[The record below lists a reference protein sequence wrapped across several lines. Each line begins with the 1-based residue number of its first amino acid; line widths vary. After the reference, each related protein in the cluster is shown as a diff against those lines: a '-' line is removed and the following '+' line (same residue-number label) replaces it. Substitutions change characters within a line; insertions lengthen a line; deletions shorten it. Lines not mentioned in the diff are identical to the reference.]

1 MNSLEEGR
9 ELQMLDKEIAECCK
23 GLRLSRN
30 LVEMAQS
37 LSGESHQEYL
47 YNLLFSELE
56 YRKKVRI
63 EKLVSSAGFYAIKT
77 FEGYSFDDVTMP
89 SDLTVEALKS
99 LEFVHDKK
107 NIIMYGGTGT
117 GKTMLSTALGVTACK
132 QDIPVKFF
140 RTATLVNMLSEAKKA
155 GTLSNFLKKIDKAEV
170 IILDEYGYVPLD
182 RTGAQLL
189 FEIISDCY
197 ERRSI
202 ILNTNLEFSRW
213 VNVLYDEQMTA
224 TMLDR
229 LLHHCHL
236 LLFPGPSNRMKE
248 SSINDLYRSILE
260 SSVS

>member
-1 MNSLEEGR
+1 
-9 ELQMLDKEIAECCK
+9 MLDHEIADCCK
-23 GLRLSRN
+23 RLRLSRN

-37 LSGESHQEYL
+37 MEGESHQEYL
-47 YNLLFSELE
+47 FNLLSSELS

-63 EKLVSSAGFYAIKT
+63 EKLVSSAGFYTIKT
-77 FEGYSFDDVTMP
+77 FKGYRFDEITLP
-89 SDLTVEALKS
+89 ADLTIESLKS
-99 LEFVHDKK
+99 LDFIQEKK

-117 GKTMLSTALGVTACK
+117 GKTLLSTALGVAACK
-132 QDIPVKFF
+132 QGIPVKFF
-140 RTATLVNMLSEAKKA
+140 RTAALVNMLSESKKA
-155 GTLSNFLKKIDKAEV
+155 GTLSTFLKKLNQAEL

-182 RTGAQLL
+182 RTGSQLL

-224 TMLDR
+224 AMPDR
-229 LLHHCHL
+229 LLHHCYL

-248 SSINDLYRSILE
+248 SSINDLYRSISE
-260 SSVS
+260 GTAN